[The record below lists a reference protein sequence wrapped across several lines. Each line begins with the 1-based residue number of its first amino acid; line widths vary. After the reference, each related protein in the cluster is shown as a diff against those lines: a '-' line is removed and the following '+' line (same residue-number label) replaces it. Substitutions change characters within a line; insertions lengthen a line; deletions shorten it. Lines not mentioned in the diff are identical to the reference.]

1 MSLGSKN
8 NNSSGF
14 SGYINSNSNSKS
26 TAEKIQEN
34 LKEIKF
40 IPIIFTVCPNRNN
53 SDGSQTVPASTFPT
67 AMTTQERPRE
77 EKDGN
82 NSVIPNIC
90 QIQPIINIESQI
102 LAVMQHY
109 NKKYAKEIKEKK
121 QELTKQKAEAFDAE
135 DKKDQNRAE
144 TSGQNESG
152 QTNDKGDTTNS
163 NEKKDSKEGQKT
175 SEQLNIF
182 NQDELIDSIEEYVR
196 AQLQQFLL
204 KNIEKMNNENLDA
217 PDKARS
223 QIIANTNT
231 LNKSA
236 NNAESP
242 PYQ

>member
-14 SGYINSNSNSKS
+14 SGYMNSNSNSKS

-53 SDGSQTVPASTFPT
+53 SDSSQTLPTSAFPT
-67 AMTTQERPRE
+67 AMTTQERSKE

-90 QIQPIINIESQI
+90 NIQPIINIESQI

-109 NKKYAKEIKEKK
+109 NKKYSKEIKDKK
-121 QELTKQKAEAFDAE
+121 KELTQQADEFDAE

-144 TSGQNESG
+144 ASGQNESG

-175 SEQLNIF
+175 PEQFNIF
-182 NQDELIDSIEEYVR
+182 N
-196 AQLQQFLL
+196 
-204 KNIEKMNNENLDA
+204 
-217 PDKARS
+217 
-223 QIIANTNT
+223 
-231 LNKSA
+231 
-236 NNAESP
+236 
-242 PYQ
+242 